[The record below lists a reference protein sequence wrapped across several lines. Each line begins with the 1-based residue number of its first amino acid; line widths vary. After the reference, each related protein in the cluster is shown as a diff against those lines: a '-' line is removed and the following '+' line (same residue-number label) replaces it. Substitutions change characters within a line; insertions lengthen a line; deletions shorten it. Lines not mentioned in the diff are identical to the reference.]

1 MPTQLTELET
11 LEVSL
16 VKRGANKKR
25 YALTKSE
32 MDMQDLTAAILAT
45 PGETPEQVEKVMK
58 ADLSKEAQAVV
69 GDALKMLDAVK
80 EEMSRDLLDA
90 IGEALGVGGK
100 KKPPE
105 EAKAEEDE
113 AELVE
118 EKEKELDGEK
128 EGEKVEE
135 EKSIE
140 KSADPRIEAMF
151 KENAELKAQIQKA
164 ADEASLKEHIAKAE
178 KELNCVPSATPSDVG
193 TILKRLDDFDK
204 DLSKQVESIFAA
216 SHAIAKDSGLVEP
229 VGSSQPGITTTT
241 SGAEGEIEAK
251 AKQRVTKTG
260 EQYEVAYLKVL
271 EANPELYTQVLRG
284 E

>member
-45 PGETPEQVEKVMK
+45 PGETPEEVEKVMK

-80 EEMSRDLLDA
+80 EEMSRDLLNA
-90 IGEALGVGGK
+90 IGDALGVGGE
-100 KKPPE
+100 KKPE
-105 EAKAEEDE
+105 ETKAEEDE
-113 AELVE
+113 ELEE
-118 EKEKELDGEK
+118 EKEKALDGEE

-135 EKSIE
+135 EKSVE

-193 TILKRLDDFDK
+193 TILKKLDGFDK

-216 SHAIAKDSGLVEP
+216 SHAIAKNSGLVEP
-229 VGSSQPGITTTT
+229 IGSSQPGITTTA
-241 SGAEGEIEAK
+241 SGAEGEIEAL
-251 AKQRVTKTG
+251 AKSRVAKTG
-260 EQYEVAYLKVL
+260 EQYETAYLTVL
-271 EANPELYTQVLRG
+271 RSHPELYTKSLG
-284 E
+284 EV